1 LGYQNL
7 IGQENMPAQNNANS
21 PFQNNSEPVQNNPE
35 DFSIHTMKTDLESLE
50 KNGVPNLEK
59 NIAPIEKEIFTKP
72 VAAPIQQQKTF
83 SPQSTQQHPFLEK
96 TIAAAPLAPKV
107 EIKKEA
113 VAAEIAM
120 PEKRMSMP
128 SSNRN
133 IILTLIVILT
143 ISIIGLSGYYFWLT
157 RTSSTPAPV
166 VLEPVVETP
175 IQEPVNIV
183 SPLEKYSAAKPNYLV
198 INMENISAA
207 EIKTVLSNAANDLR
221 DSSAQ
226 SIYEFMV
233 VDNNNN
239 PITLPVFAAAAELT
253 LSQKIITALGN
264 DFTLFV
270 YNDNGSIRLGFS
282 TSIQNK
288 EFLIKELQLQE
299 NTLSQDVAFMFL
311 DSVPETTTGAFKDG
325 FYNNYKTRYFN
336 MNTQATFSIDY
347 AVTDSKLIIGT
358 SKNTL
363 RAVIDKQ
370 LLAISPQEQKA
381 ENNDE
386 AYVGNV
392 ANPALTETAAV
403 QEAPLLSE

>member
-1 LGYQNL
+1 MTTQ
-7 IGQENMPAQNNANS
+7 QENKTS
-21 PFQNNSEPVQNNPE
+21 PFQNNSNPVQNITE
-35 DFSIHTMKTDLESLE
+35 DFSIHTMKADLESLE
-50 KNGVPNLEK
+50 KNRVPNLEK
-59 NIAPIEKEIFTKP
+59 NIAPIEKEIFAKP

-83 SPQSTQQHPFLEK
+83 SPQSSQQHPFLEK
-96 TIAAAPLAPKV
+96 TVANTPLAPKV

-166 VLEPVVETP
+166 VLEPVIETP
-175 IQEPVNIV
+175 VQEPVNIV
-183 SPLEKYSAAKPNYLV
+183 SPLEKYSAEKPNYLV
-198 INMENISAA
+198 VNMENISAA
-207 EIKTVLSNAANDLR
+207 EIKTALSNAANDLK

-233 VDNNNN
+233 VDTNNN
-239 PITLPVFAAAAELT
+239 PVSLPVFATSAELA

-270 YNDNGSIRLGFS
+270 YNDNGSIRVCFS
-282 TSIQNK
+282 ATMQDK
-288 EFLIKELQLQE
+288 ESLIKEMALQE
-299 NTLSQDVAFMFL
+299 KTLSQDVAFMFL
-311 DSVPETTTGAFKDG
+311 DSTPEIIPGTFKDG

-336 MNTQATFSIDY
+336 MNAQATFSIDY
-347 AVTDSKLIIGT
+347 VVTDSKLIIST

-370 LLAISPQEQKA
+370 LLTIKPNEQDA
-381 ENNDE
+381 ENNNE

>member
-1 LGYQNL
+1 MTTQ
-7 IGQENMPAQNNANS
+7 QENKTS
-21 PFQNNSEPVQNNPE
+21 PFQNNSEPVQNNSE

-59 NIAPIEKEIFTKP
+59 NIAPIEKEVPTRP
-72 VAAPIQQQKTF
+72 MAAPTQQQKTF
-83 SPQSTQQHPFLEK
+83 SPQSSQQHPFLEK
-96 TIAAAPLAPKV
+96 TVSAAPVAPKV
-107 EIKKEA
+107 ETKKEA

-157 RTSSTPAPV
+157 RTPSAPSPV
-166 VLEPVVETP
+166 VLEPVIETP
-175 IQEPVNIV
+175 IQDPVDII
-183 SPLEKYSAAKPNYLV
+183 SPLEKYSAEKPNYLV

-207 EIKTVLSNAANDLR
+207 EIKTALSSAANDLK

-233 VDNNNN
+233 VDSNNN
-239 PITLPVFAAAAELT
+239 PVTLPVFATAAELT

-270 YNDNGSIRLGFS
+270 YNDNESIRLGFS

-288 EFLIKELQLQE
+288 DSLIKEMQLQE
-299 NTLSQDVAFMFL
+299 NTLSRDVAFMFL
-311 DSVPETTTGAFKDG
+311 DSVPEITTGAFKDG
-325 FYNNYKTRYFN
+325 SYNNYKTRYFN
-336 MNTQATFSIDY
+336 MNTQATFSVDY

-370 LLAISPQEQKA
+370 LLTINPQEQNA
-381 ENNDE
+381 ENNGE

-392 ANPALTETAAV
+392 ANPALTETTAV